1 MTERGTKTEMEAQ
14 GKKQGQSGG
23 PCEERRGETS
33 GKRVGVET
41 PAAGW
46 GAGRTAWRGGGE
58 SRAPGG
64 PEERGSAQSGGINHI
79 RSPLSSSL
87 MLTHRLKQGR
97 LPRGPGPGTG

>member
-46 GAGRTAWRGGGE
+46 GAGRTAWRGGEGA
-58 SRAPGG
+58 SPVPLGAQKRGARHRVGG
-64 PEERGSAQSGGINHI
+64 
-79 RSPLSSSL
+79 
-87 MLTHRLKQGR
+87 
-97 LPRGPGPGTG
+97 